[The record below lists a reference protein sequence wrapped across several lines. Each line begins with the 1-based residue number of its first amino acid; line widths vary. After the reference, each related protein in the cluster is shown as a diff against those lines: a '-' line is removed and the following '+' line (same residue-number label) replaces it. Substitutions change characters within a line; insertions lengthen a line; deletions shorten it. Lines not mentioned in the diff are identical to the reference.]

1 MLNARDSKYY
11 EEDKVQALK
20 ALKAFEGGFRSV
32 EGLQMRMRKNSLNL
46 AHHM

>member
-20 ALKAFEGGFRSV
+20 ALKAFEGVFRSV
-32 EGLQMRMRKNSLNL
+32 EGSQMRMPKNSLNL

>member
-20 ALKAFEGGFRSV
+20 ALKAFEGSSDRW
-32 EGLQMRMRKNSLNL
+32 RDHR
-46 AHHM
+46 